1 MGKEARYAEEHREE
15 CRNDAERDG
24 HVATEREAQDRH
36 ETDEHDGHGGI
47 DPGRELERLVTASA
61 LNGTFDDF
69 VSGK

>member
-1 MGKEARYAEEHREE
+1 MTPNETAMWLLNE
-15 CRNDAERDG
+15 
-24 HVATEREAQDRH
+24 EAQDRH
-36 ETDEHDGHGGI
+36 ETDEHDGHGGR